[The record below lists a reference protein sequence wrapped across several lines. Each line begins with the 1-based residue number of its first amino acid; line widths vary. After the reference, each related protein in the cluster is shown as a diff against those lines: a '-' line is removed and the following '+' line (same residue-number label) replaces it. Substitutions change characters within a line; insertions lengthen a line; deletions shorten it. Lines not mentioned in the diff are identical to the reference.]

1 MRPTWNWLLAAS
13 LTYIAWRHC
22 DAHTTRDT
30 LCLDC
35 RCWLL
40 VFHLFIQPHRRA
52 LVKMLGSP
60 IDPFDSHLLVC
71 LTLPCRPLFTFISL
85 PRLTAL
91 CVWVC
96 VCVSNQSLL
105 FTRWNA
111 PWHCDSC
118 VELVSYE
125 QSLTWNAILETHT
138 RSDSSKTFP
147 LLFHC
152 VTEDEGGNNW
162 GSRHKEKTCIPYS
175 LWFKFHFDI

>member
-40 VFHLFIQPHRRA
+40 VFHLFIQAAPTCA
-52 LVKMLGSP
+52 CEDAWESNWSFWQLLACL
-60 IDPFDSHLLVC
+60 FDFTVPPLIHFHFIASSYSAVC
-71 LTLPCRPLFTFISL
+71 
-85 PRLTAL
+85 
-91 CVWVC
+91 VC
-96 VCVSNQSLL
+96 VCVSKQSLL